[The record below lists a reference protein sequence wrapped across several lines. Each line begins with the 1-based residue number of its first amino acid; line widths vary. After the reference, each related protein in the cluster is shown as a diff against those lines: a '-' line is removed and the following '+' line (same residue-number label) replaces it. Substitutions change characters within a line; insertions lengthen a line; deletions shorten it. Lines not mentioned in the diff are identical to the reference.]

1 MGGGE
6 ILRMILADSK
16 SYMQQNKENPGDR
29 HERQRPQTSQEE
41 NQKSQRRNKPRDIS
55 ELDQLIMGAMDE

>member
-16 SYMQQNKENPGDR
+16 NYIQSKDKNGTVAGPVAKDGNF
-29 HERQRPQTSQEE
+29 
-41 NQKSQRRNKPRDIS
+41 KPPR
-55 ELDQLIMGAMDE
+55 